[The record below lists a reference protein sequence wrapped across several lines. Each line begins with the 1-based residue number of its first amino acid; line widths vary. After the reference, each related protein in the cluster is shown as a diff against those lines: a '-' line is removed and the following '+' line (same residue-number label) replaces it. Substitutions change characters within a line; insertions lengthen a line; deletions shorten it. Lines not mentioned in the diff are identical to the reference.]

1 MAVPENPTDLLVRQG
16 KDGEDTINPKI
27 SVVILFNDSYE
38 DCTNLWLPLLVE
50 EILHCL
56 GCKNLVDSGKNYLS
70 TGAGFLPSTV
80 CHVFVQNEGT
90 GMHEQ
95 NVCSIF

>member
-1 MAVPENPTDLLVRQG
+1 MVPFLAVPENPTDLLVRQG

-38 DCTNLWLPLLVE
+38 DCTNLWLPLL
-50 EILHCL
+50 

-70 TGAGFLPSTV
+70 IGAAFLPSTV

-95 NVCSIF
+95 MFN

>member
-1 MAVPENPTDLLVRQG
+1 MGVPENPTDLLVRQG

-38 DCTNLWLPLLVE
+38 DCTNLW
-50 EILHCL
+50 

-70 TGAGFLPSTV
+70 IGAGFLPSTV

-90 GMHEQ
+90 RIHEQ
-95 NVCSIF
+95 NV